1 MKRKSLLSLF
11 LLAFL
16 VATPCGWDWDT
27 IQMEKQKFPHV
38 HELMTGK
45 FLRHSKEFYYW
56 RVKHRSE
63 MVKLHPDSLNLYDD
77 LAWALDKIG
86 RHEKAKEVL
95 FRKDSIKPGLY
106 ETEANLGTVYIHNGE
121 LRKGLEHIKKAIQ
134 INPNAHFGR
143 EIYQQYVV
151 EYVLEKKDS
160 IGALKFPLGKVGD
173 NFYHFL
179 FDRSIKDS
187 IRAGSNKENE
197 LAKAVKGIAG
207 MMKFGN
213 YESPVLLE
221 ALGDLLNA
229 TSTGEY
235 KGAGHLAARAY
246 AKAGL
251 NFVDSIKTKYVKLA
265 KYALEYS
272 YVPERYLRDAPPESA
287 IHQELG
293 SASYSYERLERALKL
308 EVEAANEWFEE
319 IKNNEISWIKSG
331 VNPDSAF
338 ASKYYEDSISDV
350 PAVNPK
356 RYDIKKLELN
366 DAYWEST
373 VQWNESDIRGFYKIE
388 GLDDSMTYIIDSI
401 YREEFQMI
409 PDPLP
414 IDSSALKKEKV
425 EASPSW
431 TSSSAV
437 KWSLIFG
444 ALAVAIGSLVF
455 YLRWKSKK

>member
-1 MKRKSLLSLF
+1 MKRKPLLALL

-27 IQMEKQKFPHV
+27 IQMEKQKFPNV

-63 MVKLHPDSLNLYDD
+63 MVKLYPDSLHYYDD
-77 LAWALDKIG
+77 LAWALDKVG
-86 RHEKAKEVL
+86 DHEKAKKVL
-95 FRKDSIKPGLY
+95 YEKDKIQPGLY
-106 ETEANLGTVYIHNGE
+106 ETEANLGTVLIHNDE
-121 LRKGLEHIKKAIQ
+121 LKEGLEHIKKAIE

-143 EIYQQYVV
+143 EIYQQYLV
-151 EYVLEKKDS
+151 EYVLERKDS
-160 IGALKFPLGKVGD
+160 TGTLKLPMVRKGK

-179 FDRSIKDS
+179 YERSMKDS
-187 IRAGSNKENE
+187 IRAGSSKEKE
-197 LAKAVKGIAG
+197 LAKAIKGIAG

-221 ALGDLLNA
+221 AIGDLLSA

-251 NFVDSIKTKYVKLA
+251 NFVDSVKTKYVKLA

-272 YVPERYLRDAPPESA
+272 YVPERYLRHAPPGAA
-287 IHQELG
+287 IRQELG

-308 EVEAANEWFEE
+308 EVEAANEWFDE
-319 IKNNEISWIKSG
+319 IKNNEINWIKSG
-331 VNPDSAF
+331 INPDSAF
-338 ASKYYEDSISDV
+338 AAKYYEDSVTDV
-350 PAVNPK
+350 RVVNPQ

-366 DAYWEST
+366 DSYWENT
-373 VQWNESDIRGFYKIE
+373 IHWNESDIRGFYKTE
-388 GLDDSMTYIIDSI
+388 GLDDSLTVLLDSI
-401 YREEFQMI
+401 YKEEFQMI

-414 IDSSALKKEKV
+414 LDSTAQQKENLD
-425 EASPSW
+425 EAGFWPSSP
-431 TSSSAV
+431 AV

-444 ALAVAIGSLVF
+444 AIAVAIGSLVF
-455 YLRWKSKK
+455 YLRMKSK